1 MYTIMTIIM
10 MGSKWYESPG
20 RPTTNPVFKSTHPY
34 ECSFWRFCA
43 DVLNCVVWELGHTH
57 PDLAG
62 KCEYRCQRRVWTYD
76 RIVPVNSFDI
86 AVRVPDCSEMT
97 YLANTWKETHTPRHE
112 GLFFKHFPTQKSIP
126 TTRFGRHR
134 EFSPKSRPSRYFI
147 YKQVRKCLKGLTTLP
162 YTVDGG
168 KSMRIHPDAGNI
180 SDIFQQKWGTRKL
193 VCPWL
198 KQTPDICIATTNQ
211 YAKVNN
217 S

>member
-1 MYTIMTIIM
+1 
-10 MGSKWYESPG
+10 
-20 RPTTNPVFKSTHPY
+20 
-34 ECSFWRFCA
+34 
-43 DVLNCVVWELGHTH
+43 
-57 PDLAG
+57 
-62 KCEYRCQRRVWTYD
+62 
-76 RIVPVNSFDI
+76 
-86 AVRVPDCSEMT
+86 MT

-180 SDIFQQKWGTRKL
+180 SDIFEQKWGTRKL

-217 S
+217 SWEERQVDLKTKTWDVALTLQLSHRCLIRNNAPYSHPDPESSSSYIRPYSYTADCSVNYIFC